1 MTRRHWWWLLLI
13 VPLGLGLARLRFDAD
28 ILNLLPELPSVR
40 GLKEHQRYFPN
51 AGELWL
57 TLRATNAATTT
68 TAAEAV
74 AVALNSRPDLVRRV
88 RWQPP
93 WKENPQDAA
102 ENLAWLWLQQPP
114 EAVRT
119 WLAARQPDTL
129 PAELTRIQESLA
141 TELNPEELMR
151 TGYDPLGLSRLPGG
165 SSLQASLASG
175 TGTFQNEAGTFRVL
189 WIEPANPQMNYREA
203 SAWLAELQSV
213 SRQALPD
220 GTEPVT
226 LGYTGRPA
234 FIAEISSGMERD
246 LRNSVATTVVLIGLL
261 FWWAHRSWKPLGWLL
276 VSLALILVITLALG
290 GLTLGTLN
298 VVSVGFAA
306 VLLGLA
312 VDYGLVS
319 YQEAVALPGATPAEV
334 RRHVARGIWYSAIT
348 TAGTFLMLGGAGL
361 PGLAQLGQL
370 TALGLLVGAV
380 VMLYFFLPQVC
391 PVVPT
396 RSRPAESDPAI
407 VPPPSSLLP
416 TFAVLGFILMVGL
429 WGGLPA
435 MTTSDDPL
443 RPRDS
448 TAYAALDEA
457 RVELGRTREPW
468 RLLFRGSNTTDVAQQ
483 LAAASN
489 RLAEIQSGGTIES
502 FDLPLGFWPRPEWAA
517 TNRTLLQPW
526 TEQRQRWEA
535 EVLQAGF
542 TGPALDLARGVW
554 NAWPAWFPSDVPDWP
569 TNGTARWLTGQ
580 FAARTESGDVLAL
593 GAVWPSTNAPPST
606 EKWGLPDS
614 VKISSWDTLAARL
627 AGHVQ
632 QRVLWVTTLIGAAL
646 VFFLWLAFRNWREVT
661 LGLAALAVSMA
672 LLLAVM
678 TLTGRSWNLLSLVAL
693 PLLLGSSVDF
703 TIHLQL
709 ALRRHWGNRAAVWRT
724 MGRALLL
731 CAGANIAGFG
741 SLAWSSN
748 LGLASLD
755 LVCATGVG
763 CVFVVC
769 VGLLPAWWQRWAGMP
784 PGETPTPSAPSALY
798 GATAWRWG
806 QRLGRW
812 LPEGVTLTLA
822 SVGAVAYRRLRPA
835 RFAIVVNNLKPVVGP
850 APGAAERAARANFQQ
865 FAGKLVDLWRYEAGV
880 PMEQRI
886 HPAAGWEHFSAAL
899 ESGRG
904 VLLVTPHLGN
914 WEFGAPLLRQ
924 FGQRPLVLT
933 APEPGDQF
941 TDLRAAARARLGIDT
956 LVVGEDPFA
965 FVEVIRRLQSGGVVA
980 LLVDRPPA
988 ATAVDV
994 TFLGRPFRASI
1005 AVAELARASGAV
1017 VLPVYLVRGTA
1028 GYQAH
1033 ALAPIPY
1040 DRRQLGDRTRRI
1052 AFTGDILRAFEPVV
1066 RQFPDQWFH
1075 FVPVWESETPGSS

>member
-1 MTRRHWWWLLLI
+1 MRRRSWWWLLLV
-13 VPLGLGLARLRFDAD
+13 VPLGLGLVRLRFDAD
-28 ILNLLPELPSVR
+28 ILNLLPELPAVR

-57 TLRATNAATTT
+57 TVRATNSAAASQ
-68 TAAEAV
+68 AAEAV
-74 AVALNSRPDLVRRV
+74 ATTLNRRPDLVRRV

-102 ENLAWLWLQQPP
+102 DNLAWLWLQQPP

-119 WLAARQPDTL
+119 WLAARQPDTIA
-129 PAELTRIQESLA
+129 AELTRVQESLA
-141 TELNPEELMR
+141 TELNPEELLR
-151 TGYDPLGLSRLPGG
+151 TSYDPLGLSRLPSGSG
-165 SSLQASLASG
+165 LNSSLTAG

-189 WIEPANPQMNYREA
+189 WVEPTNPRMNYREA
-203 SAWLAELQSV
+203 SAWLADVQSV
-213 SRQALPD
+213 SRQGLTAGSVPA
-220 GTEPVT
+220 T
-226 LGYTGRPA
+226 LGYTGRPV

-246 LRNSVATTVVLIGLL
+246 LRNSVATTVVLIGVL

-276 VSLALILVITLALG
+276 VSLGLILVVTLALG
-290 GLTLGTLN
+290 GLALGTLN

-319 YQEAVALPGATPAEV
+319 YQEAVAMPGATPAEV
-334 RRHVARGIWYSAIT
+334 RKHVARGIWYSAIT

-380 VMLYFFLPQVC
+380 VMLYFFLPRVC
-391 PVVPT
+391 PVTSPLA
-396 RSRPAESDPAI
+396 PLA
-407 VPPPSSLLP
+407 PPDSSQAANMSSLRP
-416 TFAVLGFILMVGL
+416 TVAVLGLILLVAL
-429 WGGLPA
+429 WGGLPP

-443 RPRDS
+443 RPRNS
-448 TAYAALDEA
+448 SAYAALDEA
-457 RVELGRTREPW
+457 RAELGRTREPW
-468 RLLFRGSNTTDVAQQ
+468 RLLFRGSNSTEVAEQ
-483 LAAASN
+483 LTAASL
-489 RLAEIQSGGTIES
+489 RLAEVQSRGTIES
-502 FDLPLGFWPRPEWAA
+502 FDLPLGFWPRPDWAG
-517 TNRTLLQPW
+517 TNRTLLRPW
-526 TEQRQRWEA
+526 LNQQSRWEA

-554 NAWPAWFPSDVPDWP
+554 KAWPAWFATDVPDWP
-569 TNGTARWLTGQ
+569 TNETARWLTGQ
-580 FAARTESGDVLAL
+580 FAARTDSGDVLAL
-593 GAVWPSTNAPPST
+593 GAVWPGTNALPST
-606 EKWGLPDS
+606 ETWGLPDS

-632 QRVLWVTTLIGAAL
+632 QRVLWVTTLIIAAL
-646 VFFLWLAFRNWREVT
+646 VFFLWMAFRNWREVA
-661 LGLAALAVSMA
+661 LGLAALAVSIA

-678 TLTGRSWNLLSLVAL
+678 TLTGRTWNLLSLVAL
-693 PLLLGSSVDF
+693 PLLLGSSVDS

-709 ALRRHWGNRAAVWRT
+709 ALRRHRGNRAAVWRT
-724 MGRALLL
+724 TGRALLL

-755 LVCATGVG
+755 LVCATGVA
-763 CVFVVC
+763 CVLVVC
-769 VGLLPAWWQRWAGMP
+769 VGLLPAWWQRWAGTPAAP
-784 PGETPTPSAPSALY
+784 PAAPASPSALY

-812 LPEGVTLTLA
+812 LPESVTVGLA
-822 SVGAVAYRRLRPA
+822 SLGALAYRRLRPE
-835 RFAIVVNNLKPVVGP
+835 RFEIVVANLQPVVGSN
-850 APGAAERAARANFQQ
+850 PGKAESAARANFQE
-865 FAGKLVDLWRYEAGV
+865 FAHKLVDLWRYEAGV
-880 PMEQRI
+880 PMDQRI

-899 ESGRG
+899 QSGRG

-965 FVEVIRRLQSGGVVA
+965 FVEVIRRLQDGGVVA

-988 ATAVDV
+988 ATAVEV

-1017 VLPVYLVRGTA
+1017 VLPVYLVRGTN
-1028 GYQAH
+1028 GYRAH
-1033 ALAPIPY
+1033 ALPPIAY
-1040 DRRQLGDRTRRI
+1040 DRRQLGDRASRV

-1075 FVPVWESETPGSS
+1075 FVPVWESKTPGAS